1 MALKKNAKVNEP
13 VGLVDLSSSPLD
25 DDVQQGTPLRATFCL
40 KNREQMAEFD
50 EKEDCFILDFDP
62 FDSRRSICD
71 DQDPEIA
78 VVAETG
84 NVACRDFPHPRHIC
98 VKFPFANTPHE
109 KYCEL
114 CYCYVCDVSAPCL
127 QWNGSSAHCHA
138 INTEAWKHQRRKMTS
153 KSVKI

>member
-1 MALKKNAKVNEP
+1 MGLKKKAKVNEP

-25 DDVQQGTPLRATFCL
+25 DDEQQGTPLRATFCL
-40 KNREQMAEFD
+40 KNREQLTEFD

-62 FDSRRSICD
+62 FDSRSSICD

-78 VVAETG
+78 VVAEKG

-98 VKFPFANTPHE
+98 VKFPFATTPHE

-114 CYCYVCDVSAPCL
+114 
-127 QWNGSSAHCHA
+127 WNGLSAHCHA
-138 INTEAWKHQRRKMTS
+138 INTEAWEHQRRKMTS